1 MPMWDVVAGLSAVN
15 GILAAERRRRETG
28 VGQFISL
35 ALADTA
41 FSTLSHLGYI
51 GEVQINGD
59 DRPGTGNQVYGTFGC
74 DFSTSDERRVMI
86 TAFTPRHW
94 QALQKATGTE
104 DQIATLANELDL
116 DLTKEEARW
125 AARDRIIDVL
135 EPWFSDHTL
144 DQARIALDGAGACWG
159 PYQSFT
165 QAVQEDRRISIENPM
180 FEEVN
185 QPGIG
190 RYLASG
196 PMLEFGKDP
205 RTPVTPAPL
214 LGGNTDEILACELGL
229 GEGEIG
235 RLHDDGI
242 VAGVMD

>member
-1 MPMWDVVAGLSAVN
+1 MAQEGHTLRRFRVPHPSHRPGRQHRLRD
-15 GILAAERRRRETG
+15 LAAERRRRETG

-74 DFSTSDERRVMI
+74 DFSTSDERRVMM

-144 DQARIALDGAGACWG
+144 DQARIALD
-159 PYQSFT
+159 
-165 QAVQEDRRISIENPM
+165 
-180 FEEVN
+180 
-185 QPGIG
+185 
-190 RYLASG
+190 
-196 PMLEFGKDP
+196 
-205 RTPVTPAPL
+205 
-214 LGGNTDEILACELGL
+214 
-229 GEGEIG
+229 
-235 RLHDDGI
+235 
-242 VAGVMD
+242 